1 MGGVGKSELALQYA
15 LRDKTAQPRRYPGA
29 ICWVNVADQP
39 TVGLDILY
47 FSKSYLGITTPD
59 DETLAQKVKF
69 CWRLWPLEDSLIIFD
84 DVRDYGTIKDVLPP
98 DELRF
103 KVIITTRKQDLSDT
117 IKTLHVE
124 VLDEESA
131 LDLLR
136 AYLTP
141 ERVSFQLEDAK
152 GLCRDLGYLPLA
164 LELVARFLATKKR
177 KWTIAQMR
185 ERLKEEGLKQRSM
198 IEISE
203 EATAKRGVEAAF
215 EISWQ
220 ALTPEAQKAG
230 CYLSL
235 FANNPI
241 PYSLIETPFLAV
253 NRDELEEILEEQL
266 VNLSLL
272 NEQSN
277 NTYQLHTLIRQYFR
291 QKLEALP
298 DSNQAKETYCQ
309 TMATVA
315 KKMPETLTKTEIEQY
330 RPVIPHLAIA
340 AQELNQWLKDKDV
353 IEVYGELGRFYQE
366 QGLYQEAEPWFENCL
381 SITRERFGDLHLD
394 VAASLTNLA
403 ILFYNQGRYVE
414 AEPLYQEALAL
425 YRKLLGDSH
434 SDVAA
439 SLGNLGQLY
448 DKQGRYGE
456 AEPLYQEAL
465 AMYRKLLGGSHP
477 YVAASL
483 HNLAGL
489 YDKQGRYEEAE
500 PLYQKALAIEKQRLG
515 DSHPDVALSLNNL
528 AHLYRNQERYR
539 EAEPL
544 YQEALEICE
553 QVLGDNHPLT
563 QKIRDNLASLG
574 QV

>member
-69 CWRLWPLEDSLIIFD
+69 CGRLWPLEDSLIIFD

-366 QGLYQEAEPWFENCL
+366 QGLYQEAEP
-381 SITRERFGDLHLD
+381 
-394 VAASLTNLA
+394 
-403 ILFYNQGRYVE
+403 
-414 AEPLYQEALAL
+414 
-425 YRKLLGDSH
+425 
-434 SDVAA
+434 
-439 SLGNLGQLY
+439 
-448 DKQGRYGE
+448 
-456 AEPLYQEAL
+456 LYQEAL